1 MRGQTNQN
9 KGKKMSQC
17 KYTKQ
22 RIVYSIYNE
31 DGDFQQHLLPKELGG
46 GVRHYLK
53 FNKSVKIERES
64 ISQAHFERI
73 FGDY

>member
-1 MRGQTNQN
+1 
-9 KGKKMSQC
+9 MSQS
-17 KYTKQ
+17 KHTKQ

-31 DGDFQQHLLPKELGG
+31 DGDFQQQLLPKELGG

-73 FGDY
+73 FGDCYDL